1 MTTSVTNGINSSS
14 KNAGTVHSDSKYII
28 FIYNVHCYRVVV
40 WRKANK
46 AAVKMVVVPQDLAIE
61 TGEVLVGFVMK
72 YTYLNTMATLEQK
85 EPQKVDLK
93 VKVFIN
99 VGKIVGPCD

>member
-1 MTTSVTNGINSSS
+1 M
-14 KNAGTVHSDSKYII
+14 
-28 FIYNVHCYRVVV
+28 V

-46 AAVKMVVVPQDLAIE
+46 AAVKMVVIPLDSAME
-61 TGEVLVGFVMK
+61 TGEVLIGFVMK
-72 YTYLNTMATLEQK
+72 YTYVNTMATLEQK

-99 VGKIVGPCD
+99 VGKMVGSGN

>member
-1 MTTSVTNGINSSS
+1 M
-14 KNAGTVHSDSKYII
+14 
-28 FIYNVHCYRVVV
+28 

-46 AAVKMVVVPQDLAIE
+46 AAVKVVVVPLDSATE
-61 TGEVLVGFVMK
+61 AAEVLVGFVMK
-72 YTYLNTMATLEQK
+72 YTYVNTMATLEQK

-99 VGKIVGPCD
+99 VGKTVGSCT

>member
-1 MTTSVTNGINSSS
+1 M
-14 KNAGTVHSDSKYII
+14 
-28 FIYNVHCYRVVV
+28 V

-46 AAVKMVVVPQDLAIE
+46 AAVKMVVIPQDSAVE
-61 TGEVLVGFVMK
+61 AGEVLTGFVMQ
-72 YTYLNTMATLEQK
+72 YAYVNTMATLEQK

-99 VGKIVGPCD
+99 VGKTVGSCD

>member
-1 MTTSVTNGINSSS
+1 M
-14 KNAGTVHSDSKYII
+14 
-28 FIYNVHCYRVVV
+28 

-46 AAVKMVVVPQDLAIE
+46 AAVKIVVVPLDSATE
-61 TGEVLVGFVMK
+61 AGHVLVGFVMK
-72 YTYLNTMATLEQK
+72 YTYVNTMATLDQK

-99 VGKIVGPCD
+99 AGKTVGACT